1 MGNFVA
7 QLRALGMWRLAAL
20 VGTALLVLGLITWL
34 IIRAGQPVMGLL
46 YADLEQRL
54 SELYVST
61 PDKVQ
66 LEKDLA
72 AIHPHKKWLL
82 KTIPPVEVKVE
93 TAEIV
98 PEEKSS
104 NADGCDCKECRAYKP
119 CPCTMNRNWEQK
131 SGVDGSTKEKQ
142 ATSIYDYAGPMG
154 MLIVFGIFVI
164 ALRGTNR

>member
-1 MGNFVA
+1 MPSQTNRRRKTRKPDIT
-7 QLRALGMWRLAAL
+7 LMTLLAYEA
-20 VGTALLVLGLITWL
+20 TSDARKLLKKYGAKDA
-34 IIRAGQPVMGLL
+34 RG

-82 KTIPPVEVKVE
+82 KTMPPVEVKVE
-93 TAEIV
+93 KAEIIT
-98 PEEKSS
+98 EEKSS

-131 SGVDGSTKEKQ
+131 SGADGSTKEKQ

>member
-1 MGNFVA
+1 MPSQTNRRRKTRKPDIT
-7 QLRALGMWRLAAL
+7 LMTLLAYEA
-20 VGTALLVLGLITWL
+20 TSDARKLLKKYNAKDARG
-34 IIRAGQPVMGLL
+34 

-131 SGVDGSTKEKQ
+131 SGADGSTKEKQ